1 MIEWL
6 TDTLVMTGAL
16 LALVLL
22 VRKPVGRWF
31 GPHAAYALWA
41 LPMIR
46 LVLPPLALP
55 RNLLP
60 LPKVSIEPIVA
71 SATTVE
77 PAHVDAASI
86 MAVPVDT
93 TPIMAAEPG
102 LLAQV
107 PWTTVLLTV
116 WLLGA
121 LAFLGWRTW
130 NYFTMRRE
138 LLAEARHVAQA
149 DGVRIVETPAAA
161 APLAFGVFDKVVA
174 LPTGFLA
181 NTDSESSDFA
191 IAHELEHH
199 AGNDLL
205 AIILTQPL
213 FALHWFNPLA
223 WAAWRALRGD
233 QEVACDA
240 RVVAGRD
247 RSIRARYG
255 QLIASYAAGTRL
267 ALAAPMAGPLTGDKP
282 IIHRLK
288 ALAHRDVTPAR
299 RVLGRSLFAMAIVAV
314 PATATVSY
322 AAMEE
327 PEELQPVDVPAAPAA
342 PAAPKAPTPVAALDA
357 PEPPAAPEPPRWD
370 ASEAEVPVPPAPPAP
385 PAVPDHKTVWIHKSV
400 DREAERSAAL
410 AERQAAHAERRAER
424 DQRQMER
431 QVERQAAQAERQAAQ
446 AERMA
451 AEALA
456 RAPKVQ
462 ETVTRD
468 GKKMIRIIQ
477 KTKDGKQVVKQEMVL
492 DEDCPADSPRTGRDN
507 AHSWTV
513 ICTGAPKV
521 AMSATIK
528 ALKSAR
534 HAIASERN
542 LGEDVRAEILAD
554 LDREIA
560 DAFKE
565 MHEAD

>member
-71 SATTVE
+71 GATTVE
-77 PAHVDAASI
+77 PVRVGGAS
-86 MAVPVDT
+86 MMTAPVDT
-93 TPIMAAEPG
+93 TPIVPAQPG
-102 LLAQV
+102 LLEQV
-107 PWTTVLLTV
+107 PWTTVLLTI
-116 WLLGA
+116 WLLGV

-138 LLAEARHVAQA
+138 LLAEARQVAQA
-149 DGVRIVETPAAA
+149 DGVRIVEAPAAA

-205 AIILTQPL
+205 AIIVMQPL

-223 WAAWRALRGD
+223 WVAWRALRGD

-288 ALAHRDVTPAR
+288 ALAHKDVTPAR

-327 PEELQPVDVPAAPAA
+327 PEELQPVDVPEVPAA
-342 PAAPKAPTPVAALDA
+342 PAPPEAPTLVAALDA

-370 ASEAEVPVPPAPPAP
+370 GSEVEVPAPPAP
-385 PAVPDHKTVWIHKSV
+385 PSPPAEHKTVWIHKSV

-410 AERQAAHAERRAER
+410 AERQAAQAERRAER

-431 QVERQAAQAERQAAQ
+431 QVERQSAQAERQAAQ

-451 AEALA
+451 AEAMA
-456 RAPKVQ
+456 RAPKV
-462 ETVTRD
+462 EELVTRD
-468 GKKMIRIIQ
+468 GKKVIRIVQ
-477 KTKDGKQVVKQEMVL
+477 KTRDGKQVVKQEMVL
-492 DEDCPADSPRTGRDN
+492 DEDCPADSPRSTRDGS
-507 AHSWTV
+507 HSWTV

-521 AMSATIK
+521 AMTATIK

-534 HAIASERN
+534 QAIVSERN

-565 MHEAD
+565 MHEVN

>member
-1 MIEWL
+1 M
-6 TDTLVMTGAL
+6 
-16 LALVLL
+16 
-22 VRKPVGRWF
+22 
-31 GPHAAYALWA
+31 
-41 LPMIR
+41 
-46 LVLPPLALP
+46 
-55 RNLLP
+55 
-60 LPKVSIEPIVA
+60 
-71 SATTVE
+71 
-77 PAHVDAASI
+77 
-86 MAVPVDT
+86 
-93 TPIMAAEPG
+93 
-102 LLAQV
+102 
-107 PWTTVLLTV
+107 
-116 WLLGA
+116 
-121 LAFLGWRTW
+121 
-130 NYFTMRRE
+130 
-138 LLAEARHVAQA
+138 
-149 DGVRIVETPAAA
+149 
-161 APLAFGVFDKVVA
+161 FDKVVA

-205 AIILTQPL
+205 AIIVMQPL

-223 WAAWRALRGD
+223 WAAWRAVRGD

-288 ALAHRDVTPAR
+288 ALAHKDVTPAR

-327 PEELQPVDVPAAPAA
+327 PEELQPVDVPEVPAVPAP
-342 PAAPKAPTPVAALDA
+342 PEAPTPVAALDA

-370 ASEAEVPVPPAPPAP
+370 GSEAEVPAPPVPPSPPAE
-385 PAVPDHKTVWIHKSV
+385 HKTVWIHKSV

-410 AERQAAHAERRAER
+410 AERQAAQAERRAER
-424 DQRQMER
+424 GQRQMER
-431 QVERQAAQAERQAAQ
+431 QVERQSAQAERQAAQ

-451 AEALA
+451 AEAMA
-456 RAPKVQ
+456 RAPKV
-462 ETVTRD
+462 EESVTRD
-468 GKKMIRIIQ
+468 GKKVIRIVQ
-477 KTKDGKQVVKQEMVL
+477 KSRDGKQVVKQEMVL
-492 DEDCPADSPRTGRDN
+492 DEDCPADSPRSTRDGS
-507 AHSWTV
+507 HSWTV

-521 AMSATIK
+521 AMTATIK

-534 HAIASERN
+534 QAIVSERN

-565 MHEAD
+565 MHEVN

>member
-71 SATTVE
+71 GATTVE
-77 PAHVDAASI
+77 PVRVGGAS
-86 MAVPVDT
+86 MMTAPVDT
-93 TPIMAAEPG
+93 TPIVPAQPG
-102 LLAQV
+102 LLEQV
-107 PWTTVLLTV
+107 PWTTVFLTI
-116 WLLGA
+116 WLLGV

-138 LLAEARHVAQA
+138 LLAEARQVAQA

-205 AIILTQPL
+205 AIIVMQPL

-288 ALAHRDVTPAR
+288 ALAHKDVTPAR

-327 PEELQPVDVPAAPAA
+327 PEELQPVDVPEVPAVPAP
-342 PAAPKAPTPVAALDA
+342 PEAPTPVAALDA

-370 ASEAEVPVPPAPPAP
+370 GSEAEVPAPPVPPSPPAE
-385 PAVPDHKTVWIHKSV
+385 HKTVWIHKSV

-410 AERQAAHAERRAER
+410 AERQAAQAERRAER
-424 DQRQMER
+424 GQRQMER
-431 QVERQAAQAERQAAQ
+431 QVERQSAQAERQAAQ

-451 AEALA
+451 AEAMA
-456 RAPKVQ
+456 RAPKV
-462 ETVTRD
+462 EESVTRD
-468 GKKMIRIIQ
+468 GKKVIRIVQ
-477 KTKDGKQVVKQEMVL
+477 KTRDGKQVVKQEMVL
-492 DEDCPADSPRTGRDN
+492 DEDCPADSPRSTRDGS
-507 AHSWTV
+507 HSWTV

-521 AMSATIK
+521 AMTATIK

-534 HAIASERN
+534 QAIVSERN

-565 MHEAD
+565 MHEVN

>member
-71 SATTVE
+71 GATTVE
-77 PAHVDAASI
+77 PVRVGGAS
-86 MAVPVDT
+86 MMTAPVDT
-93 TPIMAAEPG
+93 TPIVPAQPG
-102 LLAQV
+102 LLEQV
-107 PWTTVLLTV
+107 PWTTVLLTI
-116 WLLGA
+116 WLLGV

-138 LLAEARHVAQA
+138 LLAEARQVAQA
-149 DGVRIVETPAAA
+149 DGVRIVEAPAAA

-205 AIILTQPL
+205 AIIVMQPL

-223 WAAWRALRGD
+223 WVAWRALRGD

-288 ALAHRDVTPAR
+288 ALAHKDVTPAR

-327 PEELQPVDVPAAPAA
+327 PEELQPVDVPEVPAA
-342 PAAPKAPTPVAALDA
+342 PAPPEAPTLVAALDA

-370 ASEAEVPVPPAPPAP
+370 GSEVEVPAPPAP
-385 PAVPDHKTVWIHKSV
+385 PSPPAEHKTVWIHKSV

-410 AERQAAHAERRAER
+410 AERQAAQAERRAER

-431 QVERQAAQAERQAAQ
+431 QVERQSAQAERQAAQ

-451 AEALA
+451 AEAMA
-456 RAPKVQ
+456 RAPKV
-462 ETVTRD
+462 EELVTRD
-468 GKKMIRIIQ
+468 GKKVIRIVQ
-477 KTKDGKQVVKQEMVL
+477 KTRDGKQVVKQEMVL
-492 DEDCPADSPRTGRDN
+492 DEDCPADSPRSTRDGS
-507 AHSWTV
+507 HSWTV

-521 AMSATIK
+521 AMTATIK

-534 HAIASERN
+534 QAIVSERN

-565 MHEAD
+565 IHEAN

>member
-71 SATTVE
+71 GATTVE
-77 PAHVDAASI
+77 PVRVGGAS
-86 MAVPVDT
+86 MMTAPVDT
-93 TPIMAAEPG
+93 TPIVPAQPG
-102 LLAQV
+102 LLEQV
-107 PWTTVLLTV
+107 PWTTVFLTI
-116 WLLGA
+116 WLLGV

-138 LLAEARHVAQA
+138 LLAEARQVAQA

-205 AIILTQPL
+205 AIIVMQPL

-288 ALAHRDVTPAR
+288 ALAHKDVTPAR

-327 PEELQPVDVPAAPAA
+327 PEELQPVDVPEVPAVPAP
-342 PAAPKAPTPVAALDA
+342 PEAPTPVAALDA

-370 ASEAEVPVPPAPPAP
+370 GSEAEVPAPPVPPSPPAE
-385 PAVPDHKTVWIHKSV
+385 HKTVWIHKSV

-410 AERQAAHAERRAER
+410 AERQAAQAERRAER

-431 QVERQAAQAERQAAQ
+431 QVERQSAQAERQAAQ

-451 AEALA
+451 AEAMA
-456 RAPKVQ
+456 RAPKV
-462 ETVTRD
+462 EESVTRD
-468 GKKMIRIIQ
+468 GKKVIRIVQ
-477 KTKDGKQVVKQEMVL
+477 KSRDGKQVVKQEMVL
-492 DEDCPADSPRTGRDN
+492 DEDCPADSPRSTRDGS
-507 AHSWTV
+507 HSWTV

-521 AMSATIK
+521 AMTATIK

-534 HAIASERN
+534 QAIVSERN

-565 MHEAD
+565 MHEVN

>member
-71 SATTVE
+71 GATTVE
-77 PAHVDAASI
+77 PVRVGGAS
-86 MAVPVDT
+86 MMTAPVDT
-93 TPIMAAEPG
+93 TPIVPAQPG
-102 LLAQV
+102 LLEQV
-107 PWTTVLLTV
+107 PWTTVFLTI
-116 WLLGA
+116 WLLGV

-138 LLAEARHVAQA
+138 LLAEARQVAQA

-205 AIILTQPL
+205 AIIVMQPL

-288 ALAHRDVTPAR
+288 ALAHKDVTPAR

-327 PEELQPVDVPAAPAA
+327 PEELQPVDVPEVPAVPAP
-342 PAAPKAPTPVAALDA
+342 PEAPTPVAALDA

-370 ASEAEVPVPPAPPAP
+370 GSEAEVPAPPVPPSPPAE
-385 PAVPDHKTVWIHKSV
+385 HKTVWIHKSV

-410 AERQAAHAERRAER
+410 AERQAAQAERRAER
-424 DQRQMER
+424 GQRQMER
-431 QVERQAAQAERQAAQ
+431 QVERQSAQAERQAAQ

-451 AEALA
+451 AEAMA
-456 RAPKVQ
+456 RAPKV
-462 ETVTRD
+462 EESVTRD
-468 GKKMIRIIQ
+468 GKKVIRIVQ
-477 KTKDGKQVVKQEMVL
+477 KSRDGKQVVKQEMVL
-492 DEDCPADSPRTGRDN
+492 DEDCPADSPRSTRDGS
-507 AHSWTV
+507 HSWTV

-521 AMSATIK
+521 AMTATIK

-534 HAIASERN
+534 QAIVSERN

-565 MHEAD
+565 MHEVN

>member
-71 SATTVE
+71 GATTVE
-77 PAHVDAASI
+77 PVRVGGAS
-86 MAVPVDT
+86 MMTAPVDT
-93 TPIMAAEPG
+93 TPIVPAQPG
-102 LLAQV
+102 LLEQV
-107 PWTTVLLTV
+107 PWTTVFLTI
-116 WLLGA
+116 WLLGV

-138 LLAEARHVAQA
+138 LLAEARQVAQA
-149 DGVRIVETPAAA
+149 DDVRIVETPAAA

-205 AIILTQPL
+205 AIIVMQPL

-288 ALAHRDVTPAR
+288 ALAHKDVTPAR

-327 PEELQPVDVPAAPAA
+327 PEELQPVDVPEVPAVPAP
-342 PAAPKAPTPVAALDA
+342 PEAPTPVAALDA

-370 ASEAEVPVPPAPPAP
+370 GSEAEVPAPPAP
-385 PAVPDHKTVWIHKSV
+385 PSPPAEHKTVWIHKSV

-410 AERQAAHAERRAER
+410 AERQAAQAERRAER
-424 DQRQMER
+424 GQRQMER
-431 QVERQAAQAERQAAQ
+431 QVERQSAQAERQAAQ

-451 AEALA
+451 AEAMA
-456 RAPKVQ
+456 RAPKV
-462 ETVTRD
+462 EESVTRD
-468 GKKMIRIIQ
+468 GKKVIRIVQ
-477 KTKDGKQVVKQEMVL
+477 KSRDGKQVVKQEMVL
-492 DEDCPADSPRTGRDN
+492 DEDCPADSPRSTRDGS
-507 AHSWTV
+507 HSWTV

-521 AMSATIK
+521 AMTATIK

-534 HAIASERN
+534 QAIVSERN

-565 MHEAD
+565 MHEVN

>member
-60 LPKVSIEPIVA
+60 LPKVSIEPIVGG
-71 SATTVE
+71 ATTVE
-77 PAHVDAASI
+77 PVRVGGAS
-86 MAVPVDT
+86 MMTAPVDT
-93 TPIMAAEPG
+93 TPIVPAQPG
-102 LLAQV
+102 LLEQV
-107 PWTTVLLTV
+107 PWTTVFLTI
-116 WLLGA
+116 WILGV

-138 LLAEARHVAQA
+138 LLAEARQVAQA

-205 AIILTQPL
+205 AIIVMQPL

-288 ALAHRDVTPAR
+288 ALAHKDVTPAR

-327 PEELQPVDVPAAPAA
+327 AEELQPVDVPEVPAA
-342 PAAPKAPTPVAALDA
+342 PAPPEAPTLVAALDA

-370 ASEAEVPVPPAPPAP
+370 GSEAEVPAPPAP
-385 PAVPDHKTVWIHKSV
+385 PSPPAEHKTVWIHKSV

-410 AERQAAHAERRAER
+410 AERQAAQAERRAER
-424 DQRQMER
+424 GQRQMER
-431 QVERQAAQAERQAAQ
+431 QVERQSAQAERQAAQ

-451 AEALA
+451 AEAMA
-456 RAPKVQ
+456 RAPKV
-462 ETVTRD
+462 EESVTRD
-468 GKKMIRIIQ
+468 GKKVIRIVQ
-477 KTKDGKQVVKQEMVL
+477 KSRDGKQVVKQEMVL
-492 DEDCPADSPRTGRDN
+492 DEDCPADSPRSTRDGS
-507 AHSWTV
+507 HSWTV

-521 AMSATIK
+521 AMTATIK

-534 HAIASERN
+534 QAIVSERN

-565 MHEAD
+565 MHEVN

>member
-71 SATTVE
+71 GATTVE
-77 PAHVDAASI
+77 PVRVGGAS
-86 MAVPVDT
+86 MMTAPVDT
-93 TPIMAAEPG
+93 TPIVPAQPG
-102 LLAQV
+102 LLEQV
-107 PWTTVLLTV
+107 PWTTVFLTI
-116 WLLGA
+116 WLLGV

-138 LLAEARHVAQA
+138 LLAEARQVAQA

-205 AIILTQPL
+205 AIIVMQPL

-288 ALAHRDVTPAR
+288 ALAHKDVTPAR

-327 PEELQPVDVPAAPAA
+327 PEELQPVDVPEVPAA
-342 PAAPKAPTPVAALDA
+342 PAPPEAPTPVAALDA
-357 PEPPAAPEPPRWD
+357 PEPPAAPAPPRWD
-370 ASEAEVPVPPAPPAP
+370 GSEAEVPAPPAP
-385 PAVPDHKTVWIHKSV
+385 PSPPAEHKTVWIHKSF

-410 AERQAAHAERRAER
+410 AERQAAQAERRAER

-431 QVERQAAQAERQAAQ
+431 QVERQSAQAERQAAQ

-451 AEALA
+451 AEAMA
-456 RAPKVQ
+456 RAPKV
-462 ETVTRD
+462 EESVTRD
-468 GKKMIRIIQ
+468 GKKVIRIVQ
-477 KTKDGKQVVKQEMVL
+477 KTRDGKQVVKQEMVL
-492 DEDCPADSPRTGRDN
+492 DEDCPADSPRSTRDGS
-507 AHSWTV
+507 HSWTV

-521 AMSATIK
+521 AMTATIK

-534 HAIASERN
+534 QAIVSERN

-565 MHEAD
+565 MHEVN

>member
-60 LPKVSIEPIVA
+60 LAKVSIEPIVA
-71 SATTVE
+71 GATTVE
-77 PAHVDAASI
+77 PVRVGGAS
-86 MAVPVDT
+86 MMTAPVDT
-93 TPIMAAEPG
+93 TPIVPAQPG
-102 LLAQV
+102 LLEQV
-107 PWTTVLLTV
+107 PWTTVFLTI
-116 WLLGA
+116 WLLGV

-138 LLAEARHVAQA
+138 LLAEARQVAQA

-205 AIILTQPL
+205 AIIVMQPL

-288 ALAHRDVTPAR
+288 ALAHKDVTPAR

-327 PEELQPVDVPAAPAA
+327 PEELQPVDVPEVPAVPAP
-342 PAAPKAPTPVAALDA
+342 PEAPTPVAALDA

-370 ASEAEVPVPPAPPAP
+370 GSEAEVPAPPVPPSPPAE
-385 PAVPDHKTVWIHKSV
+385 HKTVWIHKSV

-410 AERQAAHAERRAER
+410 AERQAAQAERRAER
-424 DQRQMER
+424 GQRQMER
-431 QVERQAAQAERQAAQ
+431 QVERQSAQAERQAAQ

-451 AEALA
+451 AEAMA
-456 RAPKVQ
+456 RAPKV
-462 ETVTRD
+462 EESVTRD
-468 GKKMIRIIQ
+468 GKKVIRIVQ
-477 KTKDGKQVVKQEMVL
+477 KSRDGKQVVKQEMVL
-492 DEDCPADSPRTGRDN
+492 DEDCPADSPRSTRDGS
-507 AHSWTV
+507 HSWTV

-521 AMSATIK
+521 AMTATIK

-534 HAIASERN
+534 QAIVSERN

-565 MHEAD
+565 MHEVN